1 MSLSIALAF
10 FIFCS
15 LMSLGLPALRP
26 RVASAFDSWSSI
38 KGCYRFFSDDEVES
52 KIILEATH

>member
-1 MSLSIALAF
+1 
-10 FIFCS
+10 
-15 LMSLGLPALRP
+15 MSLGLPALRP